1 MKKILCCLICCV
13 CAGCAQIN
21 TLSTSAKKF
30 LNRNQIELEKINNQ
44 IETEIDKAYSGEYG
58 NFIINLNKSISTP
71 EEVWENMASTM
82 LEGLLEEVKDESK
95 KDIIKQ
101 QSIIRPYPKTNM
113 LANALIYQ
121 DLETAE
127 EALLTAKENLF
138 RKNGLCNNTDS
149 SDFTWKISNRKSSQ
163 SSWFCEQNPEYQK
176 LLERLKNIEKVKG
189 EIYSYSYSY
198 EKNKFQKATGF
209 DITNVQ
215 LLISTLL
222 NVMPA
227 TPAKQTLY
235 SLEDIEVKQNVNGG
249 ILVGGNDMML
259 MYGDGIY
266 ANKMAF
272 IYTNKQY
279 VEGRQ
284 LSGLVKHV
292 GTYTY
297 RSVLGAKKT
306 IDSYKFFTFNWK
318 AYNLKEKDF
327 HFYPSFN
334 LSKEDVDIE
343 KFFLEEVFQIPN
355 KK

>member
-1 MKKILCCLICCV
+1 MKKILCCLIFCA

-21 TLSTSAKKF
+21 TLSTSAKNF
-30 LNRNQIELEKINNQ
+30 LNKNQIELEKINDQ
-44 IETEIDKAYSGEYG
+44 IETEIDKAYTGKYG
-58 NFIINLNKSISTP
+58 DFLLNVNKPMSTP
-71 EEVWENMASTM
+71 EEVWGNIASTM
-82 LEGLLEEVKDESK
+82 SEDLLKEVKNESEK
-95 KDIIKQ
+95 NIIKQ
-101 QSIIRPYPKTNM
+101 QIIIRPYLKTNM
-113 LANALIYQ
+113 LTNALMYQ
-121 DLETAE
+121 DLGVAE
-127 EALLTAKENLF
+127 EALLTVKENLF
-138 RKNGLCNNTDS
+138 RENGLCNNTDS
-149 SDFTWKISNRKSSQ
+149 SFTWKISNRKSSQ

-227 TPAKQTLY
+227 TPVKQTLY